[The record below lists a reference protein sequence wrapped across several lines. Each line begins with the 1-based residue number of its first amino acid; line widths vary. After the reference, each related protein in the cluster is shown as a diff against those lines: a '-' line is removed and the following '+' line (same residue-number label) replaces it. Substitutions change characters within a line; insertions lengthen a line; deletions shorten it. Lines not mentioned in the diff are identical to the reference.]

1 LGRPCL
7 RRRGARRD
15 CDPSSDPVSEGD
27 EVMIRQSCALVSH
40 AASAVVEQ
48 GCFAVAPFSLEGT
61 DVVCQPYVLLAR
73 AHQLI

>member
-1 LGRPCL
+1 
-7 RRRGARRD
+7 
-15 CDPSSDPVSEGD
+15 
-27 EVMIRQSCALVSH
+27 MIRQSCALVSH